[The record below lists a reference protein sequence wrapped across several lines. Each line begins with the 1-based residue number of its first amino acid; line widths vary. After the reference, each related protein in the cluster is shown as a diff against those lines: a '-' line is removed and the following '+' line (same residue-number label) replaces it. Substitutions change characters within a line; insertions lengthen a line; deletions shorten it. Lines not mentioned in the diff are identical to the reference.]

1 MLSNSKRLFL
11 AVLLVFSVVLA
22 VAVGFFLID
31 YIEEKNAMT
40 DGGVN
45 VDLTEELNAIYI
57 DGELYLPRK
66 GVENYLIIGVDKAGE
81 SDSDQIGQ
89 ADFLMVLS
97 FDSNDGTYTLI
108 PINRDTITDVYETDL
123 FGNQRVVEKQIAL
136 SHAYESSE
144 GLTNKGKC
152 ENTVKSA
159 SAILCGMRFHRYMSM
174 TMDAVKIIVDS
185 IGGVE
190 VVLDEDYSEADPAFT
205 KGASVL
211 LDGDGAMRFVR
222 MRGGLDDSTN
232 IARMHRQELF
242 LKAFFE
248 EMGEADFS
256 DEDLLELYEETQGF
270 TYNSAGEDGYSQLFH
285 KLANYEYKKTV
296 TLEGESKIGVGGYM
310 EFYVYKDYVEG
321 VMVDVFYSKATE

>member
-159 SAILCGMRFHRYMSM
+159 SAILCGMRFHGYMSM

-242 LKAFFE
+242 PAESFSSESFFSSRRFSKKWERRILATRIFWSCMKKPKALPITLRVRTDTPSFFT
-248 EMGEADFS
+248 S
-256 DEDLLELYEETQGF
+256 LLTTNIKRLSPWRASRRSVLAAIWSF
-270 TYNSAGEDGYSQLFH
+270 TCIRI
-285 KLANYEYKKTV
+285 T
-296 TLEGESKIGVGGYM
+296 
-310 EFYVYKDYVEG
+310 
-321 VMVDVFYSKATE
+321 